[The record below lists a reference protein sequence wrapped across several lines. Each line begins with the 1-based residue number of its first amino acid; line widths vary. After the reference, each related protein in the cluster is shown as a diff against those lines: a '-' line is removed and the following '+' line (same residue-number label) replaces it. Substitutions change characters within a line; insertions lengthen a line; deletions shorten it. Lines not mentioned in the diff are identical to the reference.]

1 MTRIRGTVVLK
12 GLALKPAAPLA
23 TSGSCDGEA
32 SLSKGGARKW
42 AHELLHSRETGW
54 VGMAKDEGILWSVG
68 LFDRHTKRSQ
78 HSAAWPEGPFAAFSP
93 FLPSLPS
100 SPFPPLILLCSSVTF
115 AHFWLAYWICHL
127 FSSPSGQL
135 LRAAAQIITSDYIH
149 AENYLCE
156 GTCQHSTRKSLWE
169 IYVGISFLTDTY
181 NETHTIYQWHLML
194 KRDNKMFAVH
204 IFLDPIK
211 GVTFSLGFSSQ
222 SPTPSHFSWNWC
234 EAGPF

>member
-1 MTRIRGTVVLK
+1 MSSWAPPFQGDWLGGDGQRWRYSVERGTLWQAHQEEP
-12 GLALKPAAPLA
+12 ALSSMAWG
-23 TSGSCDGEA
+23 TICC
-32 SLSKGGARKW
+32 
-42 AHELLHSRETGW
+42 LLTFPTH
-54 VGMAKDEGILWSVG
+54 
-68 LFDRHTKRSQ
+68 
-78 HSAAWPEGPFAAFSP
+78 
-93 FLPSLPS
+93 LPS
-100 SPFPPLILLCSSVTF
+100 SPFPPLVLLCSSVTF